1 MVFGLF
7 LFDRECSDSRSSQSW
22 LVSPFTTLEC
32 MNVTPSKH
40 IFISETLEVRI
51 GLGAEEILS

>member
-1 MVFGLF
+1 MVFRLF
-7 LFDRECSDSRSSQSW
+7 LFKRECSDSRSSQSW

-32 MNVTPSKH
+32 MNVMPSKH

-51 GLGAEEILS
+51 GLGSLELLS